1 LVKCLF
7 CESVLTDDTKPEHI
21 LLNALGGRKTSRRL
35 ICSSHNE
42 AFGGSIDKAMAEQ
55 VAVLRNML
63 QLDSGTGNDPPMLK
77 GIDAGGEKVNFRSDG
92 VPELAGKPFTITDR
106 GDGSFALQV
115 QARSEEEFIRL
126 IPHIA
131 AKLKIP
137 EDQLR
142 QMLTSANAGY
152 ITKRPGPVHHP
163 LAFGGPDAVRSI
175 TKSCLEL
182 WAVAVGN
189 DEVRGPA
196 YQEARSFVLAY
207 AEPFNAARIH
217 LDSRFLPDAD
227 ELKRHFGNLFNL
239 IYIKS
244 DPAGRVI
251 AHFTLYNMIA
261 WTVVLAER
269 GGTPNRKIGLVN
281 NPLDPTVWSDT
292 IADEIDI
299 DFAWLAAPDHSL
311 ERARNRVIA
320 VGREYVERTRPA
332 EIGRIVDEVFDKYG
346 IPEGALVGD
355 AALKPMWNELAQRMA
370 SWALSL
376 PHEDKLTAA
385 QLAELLKKRSS
396 E

>member
-1 LVKCLF
+1 
-7 CESVLTDDTKPEHI
+7 VLTDDTKPEHI

-77 GIDAGGEKVNFRSDG
+77 GIDAGGEKINFRSDG
-92 VPELAGKPFTITDR
+92 VPELAGRRFTITDR

-142 QMLTSANAGY
+142 QMLTSTNAGY

-163 LAFGGPDAVRSI
+163 LSFGGPDAVRSI

-196 YQEARSFVLAY
+196 YQEARSFALAY
-207 AEPFNAARIH
+207 AEPFNAAAEPFNAARTH

-227 ELKRHFGNLFNL
+227 ELKRHFCNLFNL

-261 WTVVLAER
+261 WTVVLAEQ

-346 IPEGALVGD
+346 IPEGALVGV
-355 AALKPMWNELAQRMA
+355 AALKPMWNELAQRMV

>member
-7 CESVLTDDTKPEHI
+7 CESELTEDTKPEHI
-21 LLNALGGRKTSRRL
+21 LLNALGGCKASRRL
-35 ICSSHNE
+35 ICSSHNQ
-42 AFGGSIDKAMAEQ
+42 AFGGSVDKVMAEQ

-63 QLDSGTGNDPPMLK
+63 QLDSGTGKDPPMLK
-77 GIDAGGEKVNFRSDG
+77 GIDAGGQKINVRSDG
-92 VPELAGKPFTITDR
+92 VPELAGKPFTITNR

-142 QMLTSANAGY
+142 HMLTSANAGY
-152 ITKRPGPVHHP
+152 ITKRPGTVRHS
-163 LAFGGPDAVRSI
+163 LSFGGPDAVRSI

-182 WAVAVGN
+182 WVVAVGN
-189 DEVRGPA
+189 QEVRGPA
-196 YQEARSFVLAY
+196 YQEARTFALAY
-207 AEPFNAARIH
+207 AEPFNSARVH
-217 LDSRFLPDAD
+217 LDSRFLPNVD
-227 ELKRHFGNLFNL
+227 ELKRRFGNLFNL

-244 DPAGRVI
+244 DAAGRVI

-261 WTVVLAER
+261 WTVILAEQ
-269 GGTPNRKIGLVN
+269 GGTSNRKIGLVN
-281 NPLDPTVWSDT
+281 NPLHTTAWSGT

-320 VGREYVERTRPA
+320 LRQEYVDRARPS
-332 EIGRIVDEVFDKYG
+332 EIGRIVDDVFDKYG

-355 AALKPMWNELAQRMA
+355 AALKPIWNELAQRMA
-370 SWALSL
+370 SWALSS

-385 QLAELLKKRSS
+385 QLAELLKKRSGQ
-396 E
+396 